1 MESGPLAT
9 GWLAEISTYVRCL
22 SMEFGM
28 FHEFPSLPGRSQS
41 EGFAEALEQVDRAEE
56 YGNNRRAWCRRL
68 ARRRQGRGLR
78 AVRGREHPGRSRQ
91 AGGVQVTNAV

>member
-28 FHEFPSLPGRSQS
+28 FHEFPSLPGRSQ
-41 EGFAEALEQVDRAEE
+41 
-56 YGNNRRAWCRRL
+56 RRAVTQSL
-68 ARRRQGRGLR
+68 H
-78 AVRGREHPGRSRQ
+78 AVLFVPVMPFVSR
-91 AGGVQVTNAV
+91 